1 MSDLV
6 TVQLA
11 EPYLLIRGTDTDIS
25 VALEQYGTPVTVTT
39 ATATVYDEQGNQVA
53 QYTDTSTTAPTVT
66 VLGADTTSAILS
78 ERWRVEWDLDGRVIN
93 TAAQLV
99 RYGWTPALTDADLY
113 RRAPA
118 LDPSGVS
125 PISERLTYEPE
136 RTEAIHQV
144 RDRMLSNGRRP
155 WLVVEPHRLREPL
168 VLLTLALVFEGFA
181 HRDTLLHP
189 VADRYREQFER
200 AWDSLSFLY
209 DDTEDG
215 NADSDSRTAA
225 RPSAWLQAL
234 N

>member
-6 TVQLA
+6 TVQHA
-11 EPYLLIRGTDTDIS
+11 EPYLIVRGTDTDIS
-25 VALEQYGTPVTVTT
+25 IALEQYGAAVTITS
-39 ATATVYDEQGNQVA
+39 ATATVYDETGTQVA
-53 QYTDTSTTAPTVT
+53 QYTDTSTTEPTVT
-66 VLGADTTSAILS
+66 VLGADTTSATLS

-99 RYGWTPALTDADLY
+99 RYGWTPSITDRDIY

-118 LDPSGVS
+118 LDPAGVS
-125 PISERLTYEPE
+125 PISERTEYEAE

-144 RDRMLSNGRRP
+144 RDRMLSQGRRP
-155 WLVVEPHRLREPL
+155 WLVVESHRLREPL

-200 AWDSLSFLY
+200 AWDSLSFQY
-209 DDTEDG
+209 DESEDG
-215 NADSDSRTAA
+215 NADDDERLAA
-225 RPSAWLQAL
+225 RPSTWLQAL
-234 N
+234 